1 MKLNQE
7 VKTFYTL
14 KHIYYLLFVRIPW
27 RGFNLPIKL
36 SKLCP
41 ELRYHTVFSFTR
53 LLELIYSQ
61 SELLEESRVLVFKAQ
76 KFV

>member
-14 KHIYYLLFVRIPW
+14 KHIYYLLFIRLPW
-27 RGFNLPIKL
+27 RSFNLPIKL

-53 LLELIYSQ
+53 LIELIYSQ

>member
-1 MKLNQE
+1 VKLNQE

-14 KHIYYLLFVRIPW
+14 KHLCYLLFVRIPW
-27 RGFNLPIKL
+27 RGFNLTIKL
-36 SKLCP
+36 CKLCP
-41 ELRYHTVFSFTR
+41 ELRYHTVLNFTR

-61 SELLEESRVLVFKAQ
+61 SELLEKRRVLVFKAQ